1 MRLFNLSSYDCKGF
15 TFFYFKYYVKDQIHA
30 VAVLRLGTDRDI
42 WEEREFVKWA
52 LHIINDK
59 QLL

>member
-1 MRLFNLSSYDCKGF
+1 MIVRAPL
-15 TFFYFKYYVKDQIHA
+15 FFYFEFYVKDHIHA